1 MEIRKDIREGQ
12 ATLVLAGRFDATW
25 SDGVAA
31 VLAECVRAG
40 AHVVR
45 LDLDGIV
52 FLSSAGIRVLLASYR
67 ELSRLGGN
75 LAVTRASEAVFTVLQ
90 TSGLA
95 MLLKVE
101 AAAPLAPG
109 AEAPDRRFDKDGARI
124 EQWNL
129 ARDGRLRTRRIG
141 DPAPILEGRGAA
153 AVPTRLAFATNAFGL
168 GVAAFGRDAGDAAGR
183 YGEFLAVGGT
193 AICHANVDRALPD
206 WVIAEGQ
213 MVPEAEML
221 WGLFAEGTFAT
232 ELRFEAAESA
242 TGALAMAQVL
252 ELALDTADGAPV
264 AVAMVAETAQLVGA
278 ALRSLDTLR
287 DAATPMFAFPG
298 VRDRLLFTS
307 EPAWTNAVALV
318 VGVACRQA
326 PASLAALLRPAVAD
340 GSILAHLHAAAF
352 PYRPL
357 RKGRV
362 ELGAT
367 LAHLFEDQSVRALL
381 HLVHDWRMP
390 SGAGQSEF
398 TRGVVWTAPLEST

>member
-1 MEIRKDIREGQ
+1 MEITKDIREGQ
-12 ATLVLAGRFDATW
+12 ATLTLAGRFDATW
-25 SDGVAA
+25 SDGVAG

-75 LAVTRASEAVFTVLQ
+75 LAVTRASDAVFTVLQ

-101 AAAPLAPG
+101 AVSAAQPG
-109 AEAPDRRFDKDGARI
+109 VEAPDRRFDHGGARI
-124 EQWNL
+124 EQWTL
-129 ARDGRLRTRRIG
+129 SRDARLRMRSIG
-141 DPAPILEGRGAA
+141 DPALVLEGRGAA
-153 AVPTRLAFATNAFGL
+153 VAPTRVAFPTSAFGL
-168 GVAAFGRDAGDAAGR
+168 GVAAFGRDAGDCAGR

-193 AICHANVDRALPD
+193 AICHANVGHALPD

-221 WGLFAEGTFAT
+221 WGLVAEGGFAS

-242 TGALAMAQVL
+242 TGELAMSQVL
-252 ELALDTADGAPV
+252 ELALDAAGGAPV
-264 AVAMVAETAQLVGA
+264 ALAMVAETAQLVGA
-278 ALRSLDTLR
+278 ALRSM
-287 DAATPMFAFPG
+287 DAGTAATTPMFEFPG

-307 EPAWTNAVALV
+307 EPAWTSVVALV

-326 PASLAALLRPAVAD
+326 PASLAPLLRPAVAD
-340 GSILAHLHAAAF
+340 ASIVAHLHAAAF

-362 ELGAT
+362 DLGAT

-381 HLVHDWRMP
+381 HLVNDWRQP
-390 SGAGQSEF
+390 SGAGQSGF
-398 TRGVVWTAPLEST
+398 TRGAVWTAPLEPA